1 MQLPCMSQAQP
12 SPLAYPAALRQPAW
26 VLQSA
31 SADRP
36 ETELSPADPSA
47 AARRSWTLIAPGWRA
62 LEAGDRA
69 AAEALWRQALTQA
82 PADLLLQRTINQHEP
97 QLLACGRPSRRGAPF
112 GTHIA
117 IVLPGEL
124 RCLECSLPLLRT
136 LARQTDLF
144 VCTSS
149 TYAAA
154 ARQLD
159 ATSLQ
164 VIDPEPGLPMGAMQ
178 QWHKL
183 AVALEM
189 VRAHERR
196 SGLRY
201 SHILKM
207 RSDFHH
213 VQPRRLLAE
222 LVAADG
228 LICASDKV
236 FGGRRELMLL
246 FEGFYP
252 AIAALFDEQEERYWP
267 IHTAQIL
274 RSDDSAKWY
283 GMSIP
288 TDLVGQPASVE
299 ALRAVLATGGEAL
312 AQSLL
317 RWRPPAA
324 AELEGLC
331 CRFFRGHPRFASEV
345 CFARF
350 LNFNFIPAHSSPGLL
365 GFLRSDR
372 LQP

>member
-1 MQLPCMSQAQP
+1 M
-12 SPLAYPAALRQPAW
+12 AYPAALRQPAW

-36 ETELSPADPSA
+36 EAELSPADPSA
-47 AARRSWTLIAPGWRA
+47 AARRTWALIAPGWRA

-82 PADLLLQRTINQHEP
+82 PADLLLQRTINQHAPE
-97 QLLACGRPSRRGAPF
+97 LLACGRPSRRGAPF
-112 GTHIA
+112 GSHIA

-124 RCLECSLPLLRT
+124 RCLERSLPLLRA

-159 ATSLQ
+159 AASLQ
-164 VIDPEPGLPMGAMQ
+164 VIDPEPELPMGAMQ

-183 AVALEM
+183 AMALAM
-189 VRAHERR
+189 VRKHESR
-196 SGLRY
+196 SGRRY
-201 SHILKM
+201 SHILKL
-207 RSDFHH
+207 RTDYQH

-236 FGGRRELMLL
+236 FGGRRELMMM
-246 FEGFYP
+246 FEGFYS
-252 AIAALFDEQEERYWP
+252 AITGWFDEQEQRYWP
-267 IHTAQIL
+267 IQLAQIL
-274 RSDDSAKWY
+274 RSDVSAKWY
-283 GMSIP
+283 GMAFP
-288 TDLVGQPASVE
+288 TELVGHPATVE
-299 ALRAVLATGGEAL
+299 ALRATLSAGGEAL
-312 AQSLL
+312 AQALL
-317 RWRPPAA
+317 RWRPPAG
-324 AELEGLC
+324 AELEGLS

-350 LNFNFIPAHSSPGLL
+350 LNFNAISANSSPGML

-372 LQP
+372 QTA